1 MRIGIEASRAN
12 RPVKT
17 GVEWYAWHVIQKMK
31 ELPEAA
37 RHEWRL
43 YTNDALTG
51 GLEIGP
57 EYWKEDRLPW
67 PPKYLWTQA
76 RLSWEMVQRAP
87 DVLFVPAH
95 VLPAVSPKKSV
106 VTIHDVGFKR
116 FPEAYK
122 KIQVAYHEIT
132 TRDIVRRG
140 ARIITVSE
148 FCKREIVELY
158 GADAKKIFVT
168 PLGID
173 HARFR
178 PQSEERR
185 VESITKYGIK
195 GPYLLFVGRIDKKK
209 NLPVLVKA
217 FETIADEYPDLELV
231 LAGTFSGPAG
241 MSTTGKEELI
251 QAIRSTRYASRVKLL
266 GYLDEA
272 DKPALLSGASAY
284 IQPSIYEGFGLPPL
298 EAMACGA
305 PAICADSTCLPEVVG
320 EGNALFFDPLDA
332 NALASSL
339 TRLLSSNELR
349 ESLITKGLE
358 RVKQYD
364 WRRTAQETLRI
375 LETW

>member
-1 MRIGIEASRAN
+1 MVIGIEASRAN

-17 GVEWYAWHVIQKMK
+17 GVEWYAWHVIRHMK
-31 ELPEAA
+31 ALPEATK
-37 RHEWRL
+37 HEWLL
-43 YTNDALTG
+43 YTNDALTS
-51 GLEIGP
+51 GLETGP
-57 EYWKEDRLPW
+57 ENWKEKRLAW

-76 RLSWEMVQRAP
+76 RLTWEMMKRAP

-95 VLPAVSPKKSV
+95 ILPRISPKKSV
-106 VTIHDVGFKR
+106 VTVHDVGFKR

-122 KIQVAYHEIT
+122 KIQVAYHDIS
-132 TRDIVRRG
+132 TRDIVERG

-158 GADAKKIFVT
+158 GADPDTIFVT

-173 HARFR
+173 HARFV
-178 PQSEERR
+178 PQSDERIAR
-185 VESITKYGIK
+185 VKQKYGIK
-195 GPYLLFVGRIDKKK
+195 GRYVLFVGRIDKKK
-209 NLPVLVKA
+209 NLVTLVRA
-217 FETIADEYPDLELV
+217 FEQIAEAQADLELV

-241 MSTTGKEELI
+241 LSTTGADELRNR
-251 QAIRSTRYASRVKLL
+251 IRNSAFADRIKLL
-266 GYLDEA
+266 GYLDET

-284 IQPSIYEGFGLPPL
+284 TQPSIYEGFGLPPL
-298 EAMACGA
+298 EAMACGT

-332 NALASSL
+332 DALASGMA
-339 TRLLSSNELR
+339 RLLSSSELR
-349 ESLITKGLE
+349 ESLIAKGLE
-358 RVKQYD
+358 RAKQYD

>member
-17 GVEWYAWHVIQKMK
+17 GVEWYAWHVIRQMK
-31 ELPEAA
+31 TLPESAK
-37 RHEWRL
+37 HEWLL
-43 YTNDALTG
+43 YTNDALNG
-51 GLEIGP
+51 GLESGP
-57 EYWKEDRLPW
+57 ENWKEKRLPW

-76 RLSWEMVQRAP
+76 RLTWEMMKRAP

-95 VLPAVSPKKSV
+95 ILPRISPKKSV

-116 FPEAYK
+116 FPEVYK
-122 KIQVAYHEIT
+122 KIQVAYHDIG
-132 TRDIVRRG
+132 TRDIVQRR

-158 GADAKKIFVT
+158 GADPETIFVT

-173 HARFR
+173 HARFV
-178 PQSEERR
+178 PQSEAEVTR
-185 VESITKYGIK
+185 VKARYGIA
-195 GPYLLFVGRIDKKK
+195 GRYLLFVGRIDKKK
-209 NLPVLVKA
+209 NLPTLVRA
-217 FETIADEYPDLELV
+217 FAKLASDQPDLALV
-231 LAGTFSGPAG
+231 IAGTFDGPAG
-241 MSTTGKEELI
+241 LSTTGKAELDGVI
-251 QAIRSTRYASRVKLL
+251 AETGFASRIKLL

-284 IQPSIYEGFGLPPL
+284 VQPSIYEGFGLPPL
-298 EAMACGA
+298 EAMACGT

-332 NALASSL
+332 DALASSL
-339 TRLLSSNELR
+339 TRLLTSSELR
-349 ESLITKGLE
+349 ESLIAKGLE

-364 WRRTAQETLRI
+364 WKRTAQETLHI

>member
-17 GVEWYAWHVIQKMK
+17 GVEWYAWHVIQQMK
-31 ELPEAA
+31 ALPEAA
-37 RHEWRL
+37 KHEWLL

-51 GLEIGP
+51 GLEAGP
-57 EYWKEDRLPW
+57 ENWKEKRLAW

-76 RLSWEMVQRAP
+76 RLTWEMMKRAP

-95 VLPAVSPKKSV
+95 ILPRISPKKSV
-106 VTIHDVGFKR
+106 VTVHDVGFKR

-122 KIQVAYHEIT
+122 KIQVAYHDIS
-132 TRDIVRRG
+132 TRDIVERG

-148 FCKREIVELY
+148 FCKREIVGLY
-158 GADAKKIFVT
+158 GADPDKIFVT

-173 HARFR
+173 HARFV
-178 PQSEERR
+178 PQNDERIAQ
-185 VESITKYGIK
+185 VKQKYGIK
-195 GPYLLFVGRIDKKK
+195 ERYVLFVGRIDKKK
-209 NLPVLVKA
+209 NLVTLVKA
-217 FETIADEYPDLELV
+217 FEQIAEAQPNLELV

-241 MSTTGKEELI
+241 LATTGADEL
-251 QAIRSTRYASRVKLL
+251 QNGIRNSAFADRIKLL

-284 IQPSIYEGFGLPPL
+284 VQPSIYEGFGLPPL
-298 EAMACGA
+298 EAMACGT

-332 NALASSL
+332 DALASSL
-339 TRLLSSNELR
+339 TRLLSSSELR
-349 ESLITKGLE
+349 ELLIAKGLE
-358 RVKQYD
+358 RAKQYD